1 MTGMP
6 LLLGSVACLVGGL
19 LSDLFIRTT
28 GNRRWGRR
36 LFGVVGKGMCGV
48 CFLSC
53 IYVDSKWGIVWAVS
67 MAAFFN
73 DLTMGAAWA
82 SCLDIG
88 GKYSGIVAGC
98 MNSVGN
104 LGGALAG
111 IITGKIVTMVTLYNS
126 GLVRGDPGFLEAS
139 HAGWTCNFL
148 VFSASISWPVSLALL
163 RFDQTGRPGELV
175 PRHSASKGFEFLAC
189 ALRAR
194 KH

>member
-1 MTGMP
+1 
-6 LLLGSVACLVGGL
+6 
-19 LSDLFIRTT
+19 
-28 GNRRWGRR
+28 
-36 LFGVVGKGMCGV
+36 
-48 CFLSC
+48 
-53 IYVDSKWGIVWAVS
+53 

-148 VFSASISWPVSLALL
+148 VFSGVY
-163 RFDQTGRPGELV
+163 
-175 PRHSASKGFEFLAC
+175 FLASFLWLFFDSTKQV
-189 ALRAR
+189 AQE
-194 KH
+194 